1 MELRGEGTVQALEQ
15 SASRWFSG
23 KESACKAR
31 HTLDQEDPL
40 EEGMATDSS
49 TLAWRIPWTEEPGG
63 LQSTEFQRVGPNS
76 SDLAHTPGGKK
87 VQLPFSPCWDEVA
100 GGSGLA
106 LSPVLAFSPSGSF
119 VGLHLPHL
127 SGRSW
132 GKRRF

>member
-1 MELRGEGTVQALEQ
+1 
-15 SASRWFSG
+15 
-23 KESACKAR
+23 
-31 HTLDQEDPL
+31 
-40 EEGMATDSS
+40 MATDSS

-63 LQSTEFQRVGPNS
+63 LQSTEFQRVGPDS
-76 SDLAHTPGGKK
+76 SDLARTPGGKK

-119 VGLHLPHL
+119 VGLRLPHL